1 MLFPSRNFE
10 IYSSIDLFPEWDP
23 TDGALGNWNSKYDG
37 IGIVT
42 SSNIWIDHLTLS
54 DGDHPDSDEPIV
66 FGKRVQRHDGLID
79 ITEGSDGITL
89 SFNKFLNHDKTH
101 LIGNNDAGNLGPGD
115 TGKLHVTMY
124 GNHYFNSIQRSP
136 RVRFG
141 EVHVF
146 NNFFEGVSS
155 GSEKITYY
163 FGMGIN
169 STILSERNAF
179 EINGTESMT
188 TKTKLVVGNYN
199 GYRFK
204 DVRSTVNGTEVDL
217 QAIAKTKYDTAKA
230 TQVAAAAAAGKPVAE
245 WATHE
250 YTDEVFVPD
259 YFYRQKKTEDVKKWV
274 LQNAGYGNL

>member
-1 MLFPSRNFE
+1 
-10 IYSSIDLFPEWDP
+10 
-23 TDGALGNWNSKYDG
+23 
-37 IGIVT
+37 
-42 SSNIWIDHLTLS
+42 
-54 DGDHPDSDEPIV
+54 
-66 FGKRVQRHDGLID
+66 
-79 ITEGSDGITL
+79 
-89 SFNKFLNHDKTH
+89 
-101 LIGNNDAGNLGPGD
+101 
-115 TGKLHVTMY
+115 MY

-204 DVRSTVNGTEVDL
+204 DVRSTINGTEVDL

-250 YTDEVFVPD
+250 YTDDVFVPD